1 MLEKISN
8 YIISNEI
15 FIGIFIVLI
24 IAQVIIQVSKNN
36 FSQSTYK
43 NLKARIKSWWIIIIS
58 LFIALYSKNIFIIYM
73 GFIMFLGLKE
83 YFSIIEIRPEDRKL
97 VFLMYLTIPIQQ
109 YLIYI
114 QWYDLFVIFVPVYVF
129 FILSAIITLEQ
140 KTEGI
145 LKAGGTMFWGIM
157 ITVYSMGYISYCYT
171 LFYNSETI
179 NFIGRNL
186 VTFVLVL
193 TEGNDV
199 FQYIWGKKFGKKKI
213 IPLISPNKTWAG
225 FIGGVIST
233 SILAYFLA
241 ILLFDKASVFSALIG
256 VGIAI
261 LGFLGDIFV
270 SGIKRD
276 LNLKDTSQLIPG
288 HGGILDRM
296 DSLIFVSPLFFHT
309 IYYFFY

>member
-1 MLEKISN
+1 MLNNILN
-8 YIISNEI
+8 YIISNKI

-24 IAQVIIQVSKNN
+24 IAQTVVQVSKNK
-36 FSQSTYK
+36 FSSSTYK
-43 NLKARIKSWWIIIIS
+43 NLKARIKSWWVIILS
-58 LFIALYSKNIFIIYM
+58 LFIALYSKNFFIAYM

-83 YFSIIEIRPEDRKL
+83 YFSIIEIRAEDRKL

-140 KTEGI
+140 KTDGI

-171 LFYNSETI
+171 LYYNSEFI

-199 FQYIWGKKFGKKKI
+199 FQYIWGKKFGKRKI

-225 FIGGVIST
+225 FVGGVIST
-233 SILAYFLA
+233 SILAYLLA
-241 ILLFDKASVFSALIG
+241 ILLFDKISIFSALMG
-256 VGIAI
+256 AGIAI